1 MKFPSFI
8 KVQKYKRFEIEPRYY
23 DPIKEEIEERT
34 ARIAREMKGEN
45 MTYIPSRIS
54 FERKVT
60 SGSNAGLLQMAIAA
74 LLGLTVVGW
83 LYYGNVIFHFLWLGA
98 PAYLYIRLRGRFFK
112 K

>member
-1 MKFPSFI
+1 MKLPSFI

-45 MTYIPSRIS
+45 MTYVPSRIS

-60 SGSNAGLLQMAIAA
+60 SGSSAGFLQMAIAA

-83 LYYGNVIFHFLWLGA
+83 LYYGNAVFYLLWLAA
-98 PAYLYIRLRGRFFK
+98 PVYLYIRLRSKFFK